1 MEMNDLLIDKKEDT
15 WILTMNRPDHL
26 NSFTKPLLEK
36 LAACFKEA
44 KKDPAC
50 RAVIITG
57 AGSKAFS
64 SGADIHTFLTEKA
77 SALGTDWAMFGQMV
91 FALLDDLGK
100 PSIAAVNGLAYGG
113 AFELALACTFRV
125 AAQNAR
131 FCFPEIN
138 LGFLPGWGGT
148 QRATRVIG
156 PTAALELILTGRI
169 INAEKALA
177 LGIVSSVA
185 ADDHLLNTAKELAAK
200 ITNKPPLAVRFALEA
215 VMRGQNMPLNEGLR
229 LEAGLAAM
237 AVLSEDAQEGITAFL
252 EKRKPSFKGC

>member
-1 MEMNDLLIDKKEDT
+1 MHENDLLLHKENGV
-15 WILTMNRPDHL
+15 WIIYLNRPEHL

-36 LAACFKEA
+36 LGGCFKDA

-57 AGSKAFS
+57 KGPKAFS
-64 SGADIHTFLTEKA
+64 SGADVHTFLAERTR
-77 SALGTDWAMFGQMV
+77 ALGTDWALFGQNV
-91 FALLDDLGK
+91 FAQLDDLGK
-100 PSIAAVNGLAYGG
+100 PSIAAVNGLAFGG

-125 AAQNAR
+125 AAENAR

-148 QRATRVIG
+148 QRATRLLG
-156 PTAALELILTGRI
+156 PTTALELILTGEI
-169 INAEKALA
+169 ITAEKALA
-177 LGIVSSVA
+177 LGVVSRVLA
-185 ADDHLLNTAKELAAK
+185 ADDLLNAAKELAARV
-200 ITNKPPLAVRFALEA
+200 TDKPPLAVRFALEA
-215 VMRGQNMPLNEGLR
+215 VLRGQNMPLNEGLR

-237 AVLSEDAQEGITAFL
+237 AVLSPDAQEGITAFL